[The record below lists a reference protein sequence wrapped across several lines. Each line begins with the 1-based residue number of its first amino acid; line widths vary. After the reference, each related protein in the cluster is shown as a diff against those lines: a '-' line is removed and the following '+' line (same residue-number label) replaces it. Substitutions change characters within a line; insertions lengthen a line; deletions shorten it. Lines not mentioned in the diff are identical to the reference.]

1 VGSLYSNNELDQPFQ
16 HNTGLSRTDRRTDRH
31 RAMANTALAQRRAG
45 ENHIQ
50 TSRIFLYMLTVAVAQ
65 SYSDDNAMRFIL
77 PVLWMTSCQWT
88 MRHVAAAFRISAIL
102 QTRGRSFI
110 LHGISMEN
118 VFHRNEHIY
127 SPTRQKDRQRDIYT
141 VKDKSYN
148 HHHVGR
154 KMEKLCVNVFC
165 AVDVMRG
172 FIFLSLCLFNLFY
185 FIYHLVMNKVAQ
197 NVND

>member
-1 VGSLYSNNELDQPFQ
+1 
-16 HNTGLSRTDRRTDRH
+16 
-31 RAMANTALAQRRAG
+31 
-45 ENHIQ
+45 
-50 TSRIFLYMLTVAVAQ
+50 
-65 SYSDDNAMRFIL
+65 
-77 PVLWMTSCQWT
+77 
-88 MRHVAAAFRISAIL
+88 
-102 QTRGRSFI
+102 
-110 LHGISMEN
+110 MEN